1 MSRHPSPGL
10 RNLAVVATLATVLL
24 SLHLDAAIS
33 EHALPVPEPAKVP
46 ANMSD
51 DAAAVWLA
59 MRCAEGP
66 ETGRPALV
74 AALDRMGWGVKD
86 REGNLLRAPA
96 IAEPTGLAM
105 RDYEVEMLFW
115 NNEEQP
121 GVRLITYAD
130 VLSVVLPT
138 ADPEDLAQ
146 GLLDAIR
153 AGAESAEPRRRFWA
167 RFIIGLGLAQNGS
180 DLAGPGDTLV
190 IPPDASA
197 LSGLMPKM
205 DGEFPEGDED
215 ESNAASIQRGM
226 AMAAAMMKGMDVR
239 AMVEAGTPKPVWPH
253 DDPVLGRRPVPK
265 GGPTPTAEERMNA
278 LTEEMQPL
286 YAAMGSSNPQEA
298 EAAGKRLAEL
308 QQKVTNLNEAMQL
321 ASHRRYA
328 IENDPDFDGDEEDED
343 NNGSRF
349 MAEHRSTPL
358 SVLQI
363 ALLNRVVVAEVL
375 GPPPPKSELAAGR
388 GAPRIATA
396 SSLPLAFIQLAQAP
410 PAGGPPT
417 SFGGQLASAGADMWA
432 TGWGTYT
439 GEVLNAHMPDGKFSD
454 RVGKANAIMGWIKTI
469 ILLAQNKI
477 TLEVQNAPLV
487 RTKRRDRSGEQRQV
501 KCVVEVDFPKTP
513 DSVKAM
519 RALLNIATI
528 DLQVPEGGPVSGAK
542 VVWRLPEG
550 SEGGKYASANGGAVR
565 APSLAYVQFA
575 ARAEGSAAN
584 SSYVSYTNDAGEAL
598 ITVEGK
604 PQKKDLPRDVRPK
617 KRRATVAVEV
627 TMKVGNLMQDL
638 NDAIGAAGI
647 RGAPGI
653 TGIATFLSEMVQ
665 RTSLFFQ
672 AGRSFEVIDWMP
684 PAWEG
689 EIVITAKG
697 SGSKTEKGEKGGPDV
712 RYEWSLNRAMEAR
725 VQTPEWEQEDA
736 LERGNTES
744 NRIILEVANDTKRY
758 KVTDFSAQTSRDVE
772 VAFTAE
778 GPVEIQPAGRNQ
790 LQLFSRA
797 EPSGYGSLTTWPEI
811 PQYSFRVEPHFYSKA
826 LIFNYERNKG
836 RVKTENRVGP
846 YSLMD
851 GIFPDKLWENG
862 TYDPV
867 SGTITGSKTFEVR
880 GSLPHVPNFDVILEF
895 AFTLRYHAPPP
906 ESVR

>member
-1 MSRHPSPGL
+1 MSRNFSRGL
-10 RNLAVVATLATVLL
+10 RDAAVVATLATVLL
-24 SLHLDAAIS
+24 SPHLNAAVSQDAI
-33 EHALPVPEPAKVP
+33 PVPAPAQAP
-46 ANMSD
+46 ANMPD

-59 MRCAEGP
+59 MRVAEGP

-86 REGNLLRAPA
+86 REGNLTRAPA

-105 RDYEVEMLFW
+105 RDYEIETLFW
-115 NNEEQP
+115 NHDEQP

-130 VLSVVLPT
+130 VLSVAFPT
-138 ADPEDLAQ
+138 ADPEELAQ
-146 GLLDAIR
+146 WLVDSVR
-153 AGAESAEPRRRFWA
+153 AGAASAEPRRRFWA
-167 RFIIGLGLAQNGS
+167 RFIIALGVAQSGD

-190 IPPDASA
+190 IPPDPNEMK
-197 LSGLMPKM
+197 GMM
-205 DGEFPEGDED
+205 DGMMGQADDIDSEGDE
-215 ESNAASIQRGM
+215 ASQMQKAM
-226 AMAAAMMKGMDVR
+226 AMAAAMMKGMDVQ
-239 AMVEAGTPKPVWPH
+239 AMVAASTPKPVYPH
-253 DDPVLGRRPVPK
+253 DDPVLGRRPSPK
-265 GGPTPTAEERMNA
+265 TGPTATAEERMNA
-278 LTEEMQPL
+278 LNDEMQAL
-286 YAAMGSSNPQEA
+286 YAKTVSANTAEA
-298 EAAGKRLAEL
+298 EAAQLKLAEL
-308 QQKVTNLNEAMQL
+308 QQKMTNLQESLNL
-321 ASHRRYA
+321 ASSRRLA
-328 IENDPDFDGDEEDED
+328 LENDPDFEGDEDD
-343 NNGSRF
+343 DAIDGSRF

-358 SVLQI
+358 SVLQLV
-363 ALLNRVVVAEVL
+363 LLNRVVVADLL
-375 GPPPPKSELAAGR
+375 GAPPPASELASGH

-396 SSLPLAFIQLAQAP
+396 SLLPLAFIRLAQAA

-417 SFGGQLASAGADMWA
+417 SFTGQFVSAAADMWA

-439 GEVLNAHMPDGKFSD
+439 GEVLGAHMPDSKFAD
-454 RVGKANAIMGWIKTI
+454 RTGKANAIMGWIKTI

-487 RTKRRDRSGEQRQV
+487 RTKRRDQAGEQRRV
-501 KCVVEVDFPKTP
+501 KCVVEIDFPKTP

-528 DLQVPEGGPVSGAK
+528 DLQIPEGGPVSGAK

-550 SEGGKYASANGGAVR
+550 SEGGKYATKDGGKVR

-575 ARAEGSAAN
+575 ARAEGSAAS
-584 SSYVSYTNDAGEAL
+584 SSYVSYTNDAGEAF

-604 PQKKDLPRDVRPK
+604 PQKKTLPQNVREK

-638 NDAIGAAGI
+638 NDAIGAGGI

-653 TGIATFLSEMVQ
+653 TGVATFLSEMVQ

-672 AGRSFEVIDWMP
+672 AGKSFAVIDWMP

-689 EIVITAKG
+689 TVVITAKG
-697 SGSKTEKGEKGGPDV
+697 SGSKTEKGQKGGPDV
-712 RYEWSLNRAMEAR
+712 RYEWSLDRAMEAH
-725 VQTPEWEQEDA
+725 VQTPEWDQEAA
-736 LERGNTES
+736 LERGVEES
-744 NRIILEVANDTKRY
+744 NRIILEVSNDTKRY
-758 KVTDFSAQTSRDVE
+758 KVADFSSQTSRDVE
-772 VAFTAE
+772 AAFTAE

-790 LQLFSRA
+790 LQIFSRA
-797 EPSGYGSLTTWPEI
+797 EPSGYGSLTAWPEI
-811 PQYSFRVEPHFYSKA
+811 PQYHFRIEPSFYSKA

-851 GIFPDKLWENG
+851 GIYPAELTDTG
-862 TYDPV
+862 TYDPAT
-867 SGTITGSKTFEVR
+867 GTITGTKTVEVL

-895 AFTLRYHAPPP
+895 AYTLRYNEPPP